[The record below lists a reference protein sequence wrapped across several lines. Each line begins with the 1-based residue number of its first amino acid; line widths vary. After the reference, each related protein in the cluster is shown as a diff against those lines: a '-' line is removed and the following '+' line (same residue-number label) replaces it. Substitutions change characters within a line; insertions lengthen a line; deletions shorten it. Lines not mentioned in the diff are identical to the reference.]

1 MNIPSRTMCTA
12 TLLLALGASAAAAAP
27 ISTLRIELDPAP
39 ELANP
44 PLPDPDLYPIQ
55 LVVDDDT
62 PEAALGVVD
71 GGGSRQFFA
80 FQRFAGPGQT
90 SLLEE
95 VWILFPADPAVPVGG
110 AIEIAV
116 FRDADGDPTNGATL
130 ASSWNAT
137 VQAADGV
144 NFSIYTP
151 PAPIPLDGPDDVL
164 IGFVNRYLTSGG
176 PPVSD
181 VLYDTTASA
190 GRSWLALWN
199 AADPPSPPSLPG
211 SQGTALLDD
220 VVAGGGNWMIRGFGT
235 TVSALEIPTLP
246 SVGLIALAALLALAG
261 GLALRSAKGRRN
273 LASGGLS

>member
-1 MNIPSRTMCTA
+1 MNIPSRA
-12 TLLLALGASAAAAAP
+12 AWSAALVLSFATTAVVAAP
-27 ISTLRIELDPAP
+27 ISTVRIELDPAP

-44 PLPDPDLYPIQ
+44 PLPDPNLYPIQ

-62 PEAALGVVD
+62 PDAALGVAD
-71 GGGSRQFFA
+71 AGGSRQFFA
-80 FQRFAGPGQT
+80 FQRFAGPGQP

-95 VWILFPADPAVPVGG
+95 VWILFPANPAVPVGG

-116 FRDADGDPTNGATL
+116 LRDADGDPTNGATL
-130 ASSWNAT
+130 ASSWNTT

-151 PAPIPLDGPDDVL
+151 PAPIALDGPDDVL
-164 IGFVNRYLTSGG
+164 IGFVNRYVTSGG

-181 VLYDTTASA
+181 VLYDSTASA

-211 SQGTALLDD
+211 SQGTSTLDD
-220 VVAGGGNWMIRGFGT
+220 VVVGGGNWMIRGFGT

-246 SVGLIALAALLALAG
+246 TVGLLVFSALLALAA
-261 GLALRSAKGRRN
+261 GLALRSARGRRN